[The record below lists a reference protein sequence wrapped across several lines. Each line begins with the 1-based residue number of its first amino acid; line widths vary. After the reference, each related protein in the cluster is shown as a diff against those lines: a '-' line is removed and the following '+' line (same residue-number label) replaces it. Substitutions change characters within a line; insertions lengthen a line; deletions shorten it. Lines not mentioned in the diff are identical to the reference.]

1 MKKTLYKDIKL
12 KKGGVIPKGLQ
23 VDVRASALHP
33 LLAAVETPDGQAY
46 TLKYKSVIKPP
57 SVKTLEKWEYEGFSK
72 TPAGKKTEPDGY
84 DEDGFPSWLLA
95 LGYI

>member
-1 MKKTLYKDIKL
+1 MKKKLYKDITL
-12 KKGGVIPKGLQ
+12 KSGGLLPKGSIVEIQ
-23 VDVRASALHP
+23 PSALLP
-33 LLAAVETPDGQAY
+33 LLASVEIDGQAY

-57 SVKTLEKWEYEGFSK
+57 IVKTLEKWEYEGFSK
-72 TPAGKKTEPDGY
+72 TIAGKKTEPDGY